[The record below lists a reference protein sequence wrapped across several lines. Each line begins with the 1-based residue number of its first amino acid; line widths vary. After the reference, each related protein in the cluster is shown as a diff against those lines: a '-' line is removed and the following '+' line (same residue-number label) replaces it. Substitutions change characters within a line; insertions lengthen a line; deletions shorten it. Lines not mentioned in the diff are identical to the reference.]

1 MGTSL
6 SWRVMPDKNSGL
18 SKLNYFLQVLSW
30 NYRQMR
36 QIYMSDLM
44 EMNFHIECVFSI
56 PRFDSDD
63 NRKTLLCGKKY
74 LKLDYCKL
82 QQIMK
87 WYFRYVQKTA
97 GLV

>member
-1 MGTSL
+1 
-6 SWRVMPDKNSGL
+6 
-18 SKLNYFLQVLSW
+18 
-30 NYRQMR
+30 MR

-82 QQIMK
+82 Q
-87 WYFRYVQKTA
+87 
-97 GLV
+97 